1 MRAFQFKKMA
11 TKKDWMVIWMK
22 EFKGSFFKK
31 KQSKASKVPKKE
43 TSTSEQGESKKASER
58 ITPDLSANLANLKQR
73 FANCSDL
80 VYREFFIFQIKK
92 AVLLYIDGLNDSNQL
107 ELHLLKQLM
116 TSPSM
121 NSRALPIKQLLEKNV
136 TIAQTKEVQIFAEVI
151 DHVLAGEA
159 VLLVDGETTAIVLSA
174 KKWDHRSVEEPLS
187 EAVIRGPRDGFT
199 ESIRTNTALL
209 RRRIRTE
216 NLKMEAMKIGRVTKT
231 DVILAYI
238 DGIVTDSVVT
248 EIKSRLERIDID
260 GVLESGYI
268 EEFIE
273 DNPFSPFPQIQNTER
288 PDVVAAN
295 LLEGKVAIF
304 VDGTPFVLIT
314 PITLYGLIQASED
327 YYERAFIG
335 TLIRWIRF
343 IFIIIALL
351 LPSLYIAIT
360 TYHQEMLPTNLL
372 LSVASSRESSPF
384 PAFVEALMMEITF
397 EALREAGVRLPRPVG
412 SAVSIVGAL
421 VIGQAAVQAGIV
433 SAPMVIVVSITGI
446 ANFTIPRYNLGVS
459 IRMLRFPIMIMA
471 GMLGLFGIV
480 IGLLIILIHL
490 SKLRSLGVPYLSP
503 IAPITWSNLKD
514 ALIRAPHWALG
525 LRPRVFGYQNP
536 ERQSTNLK
544 PGPDKQ

>member
-1 MRAFQFKKMA
+1 MGNFHKKRRNKTIKLFKNDSKN
-11 TKKDWMVIWMK
+11 I
-22 EFKGSFFKK
+22 E
-31 KQSKASKVPKKE
+31 QSSGGQDQNDSQE
-43 TSTSEQGESKKASER
+43 NINLDLNSN
-58 ITPDLSANLANLKQR
+58 ITNLKQH
-73 FANCSDL
+73 FAKCSDL
-80 VYREFFIFQIKK
+80 VFREFSIFHTRK
-92 AVLLYIDGLNDSNQL
+92 AVLIYIDGLIDSNQL

-116 TSPSM
+116 TPATEVIE
-121 NSRALPIKQLLEKNV
+121 NARLNQLLEQNV
-136 TIAQTKEVQIFAEVI
+136 TVAQTTKLQSFAELI
-151 DHVLAGEA
+151 DHVLFGEA
-159 VLLVDGETTAIVLSA
+159 VMLIDGESSAIALST
-174 KKWDHRSVEEPLS
+174 KKWDHRSVEEPLT
-187 EAVIRGPRDGFT
+187 EAVIRGAREGFT
-199 ESIRTNTALL
+199 ENIRTNTALL

-216 NLKMEAMKIGRVTKT
+216 NLKMESMKIGRVTKT
-231 DVILAYI
+231 DVVIAFI

-268 EEFIE
+268 EELIE

-295 LLEGKVAIF
+295 LLEGRVALF

-314 PITLYGLIQASED
+314 PITLYGLMQSSED
-327 YYERAFIG
+327 YYERSFIM
-335 TLIRWIRF
+335 TMLRWIRF
-343 IFIIIALL
+343 LFILIALL

-372 LSVASSRESSPF
+372 LSVASARESSPF
-384 PAFVEALMMEITF
+384 PAFFEALMMEITF

-446 ANFTIPRYNLGVS
+446 ASFTIPRFNLGVS

-471 GMLGLFGIV
+471 GVLGLFGIV

-503 IAPITWSNLKD
+503 MAPITWDNLKD
-514 ALIRAPHWALG
+514 VLIRAPHWAQG

-536 ERQSTNLK
+536 QRRASNLRPR
-544 PGPDKQ
+544 PGKQ

>member
-1 MRAFQFKKMA
+1 MKKS
-11 TKKDWMVIWMK
+11 
-22 EFKGSFFKK
+22 FGSFQKK
-31 KQSKASKVPKKE
+31 RINKSPQ
-43 TSTSEQGESKKASER
+43 TSTQTSEVKESRKQAEENDISEK
-58 ITPDLSANLANLKQR
+58 ISFDLNTNLANIKHR
-73 FANCSDL
+73 FDKCSDL
-80 VYREFFIFQIKK
+80 VFREFSIFQTKK
-92 AVLLYIDGLNDSNQL
+92 AVLIYIDGLNDSNQL

-116 TSPSM
+116 SAENILLRGASLKKLLDQYVTV
-121 NSRALPIKQLLEKNV
+121 AQTTEVQTIEKLLE
-136 TIAQTKEVQIFAEVI
+136 
-151 DHVLAGEA
+151 HLLSGEA
-159 VLLVDGETTAIVLSA
+159 VLLVDGETFAIALSV
-174 KKWDHRSVEEPLS
+174 KKWDHRAVEEPLT
-187 EAVIRGPRDGFT
+187 EAVIRGSREGFT
-199 ESIRTNTALL
+199 ENIRTNTALL

-216 NLKMEAMKIGRVTKT
+216 NLKMESMKIGRVTKT
-231 DVILAYI
+231 DVVIAFI

-268 EEFIE
+268 EELIE
-273 DNPFSPFPQIQNTER
+273 DNPFSPFPQIQNSER

-295 LLEGKVAIF
+295 LLEGRVALF

-314 PITLYGLIQASED
+314 PVTLYGLMQASED
-327 YYERAFIG
+327 YYERAFIM
-335 TLIRWIRF
+335 TMLRWIRF
-343 IFIIIALL
+343 LFILIALL

-372 LSVASSRESSPF
+372 LSVASARESSPF
-384 PAFVEALMMEITF
+384 PAFFEALMMEITF

-446 ANFTIPRYNLGVS
+446 ASFTIPRFNLGVS

-471 GMLGLFGIV
+471 GVLGLFGIV

-503 IAPITWSNLKD
+503 MAPITWDNLKD
-514 ALIRAPHWALG
+514 VLIRAPHWAQG

-536 ERQSTNLK
+536 QRRAPNLRPR
-544 PGPDKQ
+544 PGKQ

>member
-1 MRAFQFKKMA
+1 
-11 TKKDWMVIWMK
+11 MK
-22 EFKGSFFKK
+22 EITGNFFKK
-31 KQSKASKVPKKE
+31 TRFKSKKRQRMEPNKTERDPVG
-43 TSTSEQGESKKASER
+43 QGELKKSSER
-58 ITPDLSANLANLKQR
+58 ISHDLSATLANLKHR
-73 FANCSDL
+73 FAKCSDL
-80 VYREFFIFQIKK
+80 VFREFFIFQTKK
-92 AVLLYIDGLNDSNQL
+92 AVLMYIDGLNDSNQL
-107 ELHLLKQLM
+107 ELNLLRPLM
-116 TSPSM
+116 TCSSDG
-121 NSRALPIKQLLEKNV
+121 SKAIPIKQLLEQNV
-136 TIAQTKEVQIFAEVI
+136 TVAQTQELQTLAEVL

-159 VLLVDGETTAIVLSA
+159 VFLVDGEASAFALST
-174 KKWDHRSVEEPLS
+174 KKWDKRSVEEPLT
-187 EAVIRGPRDGFT
+187 EAVIRGPREGFT
-199 ESIRTNTALL
+199 ESIRTNTALV

-216 NLKMEAMKIGRVTKT
+216 NLKLESMKIGRVTKT
-231 DVILAYI
+231 DVAIAYI

-248 EIKSRLERIDID
+248 EVKSRLNRIDID
-260 GVLESGYI
+260 AVLESGYI

-288 PDVVAAN
+288 PDVVAAS
-295 LLEGKVAIF
+295 LLEGRVAIF

-314 PITLYGLIQASED
+314 PITLYGMIQASED
-327 YYERAFIG
+327 YYERSFIG
-335 TLIRWIRF
+335 TFIRWIRF

-459 IRMLRFPIMIMA
+459 IRMLRFPIMILA

-503 IAPITWSNLKD
+503 IAPLTGDNLKD
-514 ALIRAPHWALG
+514 ALMRAPHWALG

-536 ERQSTNLK
+536 QRSSSNLK
-544 PGPDKQ
+544 PGPDKQK

>member
-1 MRAFQFKKMA
+1 
-11 TKKDWMVIWMK
+11 MK
-22 EFKGSFFKK
+22 EFIGNFHKK
-31 KQSKASKVPKKE
+31 KRNESIKIFKN
-43 TSTSEQGESKKASER
+43 ESKSIEQSSGGQEEKNMNSEN
-58 ITPDLSANLANLKQR
+58 ISLDLNTNLSNLKQH
-73 FANCSDL
+73 FAKCSDL
-80 VYREFFIFQIKK
+80 VFREFSIFHTNK
-92 AVLLYIDGLNDSNQL
+92 AVLIYIDGLIDANQL

-116 TSPSM
+116 TPETGTLE
-121 NSRALPIKQLLEKNV
+121 NARLNQLLEQNV
-136 TIAQTKEVQIFAEVI
+136 TVAQTTKIQSLTEVI
-151 DHVLAGEA
+151 DHVLVGEA
-159 VLLVDGETTAIVLSA
+159 VMLIDGESSAIALST
-174 KKWDHRSVEEPLS
+174 KKWDHRAVEEPLT
-187 EAVIRGPRDGFT
+187 EAVIRGSREGFT
-199 ESIRTNTALL
+199 ENIRTNTALL

-216 NLKMEAMKIGRVTKT
+216 NLKMESMKIGRVTKT
-231 DVILAYI
+231 DVVIAFI

-268 EEFIE
+268 EELIE

-295 LLEGKVAIF
+295 LLEGRVALF

-314 PITLYGLIQASED
+314 PVTLYGLMQASED
-327 YYERAFIG
+327 YYERAFIM
-335 TLIRWIRF
+335 TMLRWIRF
-343 IFIIIALL
+343 LFILIALL
-351 LPSLYIAIT
+351 LPSLYVAIT

-372 LSVASSRESSPF
+372 LSVASARESSPF
-384 PAFVEALMMEITF
+384 PAFFEALMMEITF

-446 ANFTIPRYNLGVS
+446 ASFTIPRFNLGVS

-471 GMLGLFGIV
+471 GVLGLFGIV

-503 IAPITWSNLKD
+503 MAPITWDNLKD
-514 ALIRAPHWALG
+514 VLIRAPHWAQG

-536 ERQSTNLK
+536 QRRASNLRPR
-544 PGPDKQ
+544 PGKQ

>member
-1 MRAFQFKKMA
+1 MKKSFGSFR
-11 TKKDWMVIWMK
+11 TKRLNKSPQISDQTSEMK
-22 EFKGSFFKK
+22 EST
-31 KQSKASKVPKKE
+31 KQD
-43 TSTSEQGESKKASER
+43 GEIDNSKKLSL
-58 ITPDLSANLANLKQR
+58 DLNTNLANIKQR
-73 FANCSDL
+73 FAKCSDL
-80 VYREFFIFQIKK
+80 VFREFSIFQTQK
-92 AVLLYIDGLNDSNQL
+92 AVLIYIDGLNDSNQL

-116 TSPSM
+116 STENILLRGSS
-121 NSRALPIKQLLEKNV
+121 LKKLLEQFV
-136 TIAQTKEVQIFAEVI
+136 TVAQTTEVQTIEELLE
-151 DHVLAGEA
+151 HVLSGEA
-159 VLLVDGETTAIVLSA
+159 ILLADGETSAIALSV

-216 NLKMEAMKIGRVTKT
+216 NLKMESMKIGRVTKT
-231 DVILAYI
+231 DVIIAFI

-268 EEFIE
+268 EELIE
-273 DNPFSPFPQIQNTER
+273 DNPFSPFPQFQNTER

-314 PITLYGLIQASED
+314 PITLYGLLQASED
-327 YYERAFIG
+327 YYERA
-335 TLIRWIRF
+335 LISTMLRWIRF
-343 IFIIIALL
+343 IFFLIALL

-372 LSVASSRESSPF
+372 LSVASARESSPF

-412 SAVSIVGAL
+412 SAISIVGAL

-446 ANFTIPRYNLGVS
+446 ASFTIPRFNLGISV
-459 IRMLRFPIMIMA
+459 RMLRFPIMIMA
-471 GMLGLFGIV
+471 GILGLFGIV

-503 IAPITWSNLKD
+503 MAPITFENLKD
-514 ALIRAPHWALG
+514 VLVRAPHWALG

-536 ERQSTNLK
+536 QRIA
-544 PGPDKQ
+544 PGLRPRPGKK